1 MKIPIDYK
9 TMLINNVL
17 AVQITSELSLKAHID
32 QIAKSASR
40 KHSVLFRYRRYF
52 FNRSATEAIYRP
64 HSFTYVILL
73 SY

>member
-40 KHSVLFRYRRYF
+40 KQCFISLSQVFFSADRLLKLYIGLIHS
-52 FNRSATEAIYRP
+52 
-64 HSFTYVILL
+64 HM
-73 SY
+73 